1 MYTFVIARDNINTNN
16 KNNKNKNELIIFVIN
31 ERKTYTYILCKANE
45 FYNIYIELLTYEI
58 CLFTT
63 GFDQERSQD
72 YIFFFL
78 RGVYLKNVEKKLEI
92 SYILLG
98 TEYNRF
104 NQYYRIFYSKPKHF
118 DLKNYRKVS
127 QIK

>member
-1 MYTFVIARDNINTNN
+1 MKYVYLLPDSIRNVA
-16 KNNKNKNELIIFVIN
+16 KIIF
-31 ERKTYTYILCKANE
+31 
-45 FYNIYIELLTYEI
+45 
-58 CLFTT
+58 
-63 GFDQERSQD
+63 
-72 YIFFFL
+72 FFFL